1 MESILPFVPLTRAP
15 HRLLPC
21 TFSLV
26 SRWSLALIL
35 LAAPAAAWSGQ
46 GVSELHLQHGHI
58 EIPAFAGGGYV
69 RTHIL
74 TLQHAHRW
82 DRLELFG
89 FLDLVDAA
97 DGGFNHRERYGEL
110 YLAGRIG
117 SPFQHG
123 PLRSAGW
130 IVGVNRGERSGVLK
144 YLPGVRLSWNVP
156 GFNFVR
162 TDLTAYL
169 DDNKGI
175 TGGGVPRE
183 GDSFMFDLGFSRSF
197 QVGSQTFSLGG
208 HAEFIGGRRN
218 ELGRELKPWVLAQP
232 QLRWDAGKAWWGQP
246 GRLHLGFEY
255 QYWRNKLGDARTR
268 ESALLMLLV
277 VSI

>member
-1 MESILPFVPLTRAP
+1 MQSILQFAPLARCSRGLLRRALEATAW
-15 HRLLPC
+15 LLPV
-21 TFSLV
+21 L
-26 SRWSLALIL
+26 L
-35 LAAPAAAWSGQ
+35 LAAPAAARSGQ
-46 GVSELHLQHGHI
+46 GMSELHLQHGRI
-58 EIPAFAGGGYV
+58 KIPSFAGGGYV
-69 RTHIL
+69 RTRIL

-97 DGGFNHRERYGEL
+97 DSGFNHRERYGEL

-117 SPFQHG
+117 APFRSG

-130 IVGVNRGERSGVLK
+130 IVGINRGERSGVLK

-169 DDNKGI
+169 DDNTGLG
-175 TGGGVPRE
+175 GGGVPRE
-183 GDSFMFDLGFSRSF
+183 DASFMFDLGFSRSF
-197 QVGSQTFSLGG
+197 SVGSQSFSLSG

-218 ELGRELKPWVLAQP
+218 EQGRELKPWVLAQP
-232 QLRWDAGKAWWGQP
+232 QLRWDAGKAWWGKP
-246 GRLHLGFEY
+246 GRLQLGFEY
-255 QYWRNKLGDARTR
+255 QYWRNKLGDPHTR
-268 ESALLMLLV
+268 ESALLMLFV